1 MQTICSRLSAIAVS
15 MVKIGFGGVIGVY
28 SYHLFRVIGE
38 RGRQIRAT
46 PPRPKRHD
54 QRVCG
59 WNSKTSPRVART
71 FLAVNN
77 TRSPTNRV
85 PLSRYDVEA
94 KLYSRSVSSQP
105 SFDFYPP
112 GPNF

>member
-1 MQTICSRLSAIAVS
+1 MFTRITYFELLASAVDKS
-15 MVKIGFGGVIGVY
+15 
-28 SYHLFRVIGE
+28 
-38 RGRQIRAT
+38 GRHRRAPKGMISVFVAGIR
-46 PPRPKRHD
+46 
-54 QRVCG
+54 
-59 WNSKTSPRVART
+59 TSPRVART